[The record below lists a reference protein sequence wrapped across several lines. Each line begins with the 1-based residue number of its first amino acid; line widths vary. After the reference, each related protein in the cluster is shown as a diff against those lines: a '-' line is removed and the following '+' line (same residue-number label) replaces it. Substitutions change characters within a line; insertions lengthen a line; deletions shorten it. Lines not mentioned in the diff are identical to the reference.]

1 MSQGKLEVIWIK
13 RFKFGPMD
21 KKNCASLVAG
31 RGLADN
37 ANQGGKRQVTL
48 IEEEVWQQH
57 MEKLGVSVDP
67 SARRANLLVS
77 GLSPKATPTHP
88 LTHSSIHTVLLC
100 PSATLSI

>member
-37 ANQGGKRQVTL
+37 VDQGGKRQVTL
-48 IEEEVWQQH
+48 IKRKYGSGTWKSLAPQ
-57 MEKLGVSVDP
+57 S
-67 SARRANLLVS
+67 NLRPD
-77 GLSPKATPTHP
+77 GL
-88 LTHSSIHTVLLC
+88 IYW
-100 PSATLSI
+100 